1 MDRVSNVR
9 LKLAIIMLEIRE
21 VIIDEDSDNL
31 QKFDIVSKFLLED

>member
-1 MDRVSNVR
+1 
-9 LKLAIIMLEIRE
+9 MLEIRE